1 MQTIF
6 DLTPQVLQKSHTAS
20 THWSFTTDRVALHSN
35 GQTDQ
40 NMRQMSPA
48 NLAASEKGRFHA
60 LLSLTPVP
68 YTSPLGHFQH
78 SSSVN
83 NPEQNQSFFLCWV
96 SELNQLTQ
104 IRISRSEPHKS
115 ELAGMSPFFFVN
127 SELPCDTQK
136 H

>member
-1 MQTIF
+1 MPF
-6 DLTPQVLQKSHTAS
+6 S
-20 THWSFTTDRVALHSN
+20 
-35 GQTDQ
+35 
-40 NMRQMSPA
+40 
-48 NLAASEKGRFHA
+48 
-60 LLSLTPVP
+60 LSLLFLI
-68 YTSPLGHFQH
+68 PLPWATFSILHL
-78 SSSVN
+78 STTLNKISL
-83 NPEQNQSFFLCWV
+83 FFLCWV